1 MVEGKVDAKK
11 FWTIANTKLAYFG
24 AKFVDE
30 IIVKSEGVYLY
41 TNEGKKILDFTSGQ
55 MSCLV
60 GHCHPEITETIA
72 ETAATLDHTLSGML
86 SPPVVELAEK
96 LTTLL
101 PAGLDKVAFLSTGGE
116 SNEYAIKLAKCVTG
130 KFEVVGLSL
139 SWHGMT
145 AAANACTY
153 QAGRTG
159 HGPMTPGSLVLPSP
173 NAYRSIFRN
182 QDGSYDW
189 KTELEYGWS
198 LVDAQSTGSL
208 ACVIIEPVMS
218 SGGMLILPD
227 GYLKEM
233 KKHCEKRGMLL
244 IVDEAQTGV
253 GRCGSMFAIQEMG
266 VTPDILCLSKTLG
279 NGLPL
284 SAVITSEKIDDKV
297 KENDF
302 LFYTTHIN
310 DPIPAAVGSKV
321 LDIVIR
327 DNLVA
332 NSMARGKQL
341 GDGLVRMM
349 DTFKSIGDVRQ
360 KGLMVGLEIVKD
372 QTSKESDPEKAAIL
386 AKTMMKYGLNANL
399 IAVKAFGGVFR
410 MAPPISIT
418 EDEINEA
425 LAIIKKSFE
434 EVYTS

>member
-1 MVEGKVDAKK
+1 MTIEEINSKQ
-11 FWTIANTKLAYFG
+11 FWDVADNKLAYFG
-24 AKFVDE
+24 AQFIRE
-30 IIVKSEGVYLY
+30 IIVKSEGVYVY
-41 TNEGKKILDFTSGQ
+41 NNEGKKILDFTSGQ

-60 GHCHPEITETIA
+60 GHCHPEINKIIADTSSTI
-72 ETAATLDHTLSGML
+72 DHTLSGML
-86 SPPVVELAEK
+86 TPPVIELADK
-96 LTTLL
+96 LTKLL
-101 PAGLDKVAFLSTGGE
+101 PDGLDRVAFYSTGGE
-116 SNEYAIKLAKCVTG
+116 ANEYAIKLAKCVTG

-173 NAYRSIFRN
+173 NAYRSIFRHP
-182 QDGSYDW
+182 DGSYDW
-189 KTELEYGWS
+189 KTELDYGWS
-198 LVDAQSTGSL
+198 LIDAQSTGSL
-208 ACVIIEPVMS
+208 ACVIVEPIMS

-253 GRCGSMFAIQEMG
+253 GRCGSMFAFEQMG
-266 VTPDILCLSKTLG
+266 VVPDILSLSKTLG

-284 SAVITSEKIDDKV
+284 SAAITSNEINAKA
-297 KENDF
+297 KENGF
-302 LFYTTHIN
+302 LFYTTHVN
-310 DPIPAAVGSKV
+310 DPIPAAVGCKV
-321 LDIVIR
+321 LDIVVR

-332 NSMARGKQL
+332 NSFARGEQF
-341 GDGLVRMM
+341 GSGLIKLME
-349 DTFKSIGDVRQ
+349 TYKAIGDVRQ
-360 KGLMVGLEIVKD
+360 RGLMIGLEIVKD
-372 QTSKESDPEKAAIL
+372 RASKESDPEKAGEL
-386 AKTMMKYGLNANL
+386 AKVMMKNGLNANL

-418 EDEINEA
+418 AEEIDLA
-425 LAIIKKSFE
+425 LSIIEKSFA
-434 EVYTS
+434 EVYA

>member
-1 MVEGKVDAKK
+1 MTVGEIDAEK
-11 FWTIANTKLAYFG
+11 FWQVANNKLAFFG
-24 AKFVDE
+24 AQFVQE
-30 IIVKSEGVYLY
+30 IIVRSEGVYVY

-60 GHCHPEITETIA
+60 GHCHPEINKTIA
-72 ETAATLDHTLSGML
+72 ESAATLDHTLSGMIT
-86 SPPVVELAEK
+86 PHVVDLAEK
-96 LTTLL
+96 LTNLL
-101 PAGLDKVAFLSTGGE
+101 PDALDRVAFLSTGGE
-116 SNEYAIKLAKCVTG
+116 SNEFAIKLAKCVTG
-130 KFEVVGLSL
+130 NFEVVGLSL

-182 QDGSYDW
+182 PDGSYDW

-198 LVDAQSTGSL
+198 LIDAQSTGSL

-233 KKHCEKRGMLL
+233 KKHCERRGMLL

-253 GRCGSMFAIQEMG
+253 GRCGSMFAIEEMG

-284 SAVITSEKIDDKV
+284 SAVITSEEIDNKGRE
-297 KENDF
+297 KDF
-302 LFYTTHIN
+302 LFYTTHVN

-321 LDIVIR
+321 LDIVVR

-332 NSMARGKQL
+332 NSKARGKQL
-341 GDGLVRMM
+341 GDGLVNMM
-349 DTFKSIGDVRQ
+349 DNFKAIGDVRQ
-360 KGLMVGLEIVKD
+360 MGLMIGLEIVKD
-372 QTSKESDPEKAAIL
+372 RATKESDPEKAAVL
-386 AKTMMKYGLNANL
+386 AKVMMKHGLNANL

-410 MAPPISIT
+410 MAPPISIS
-418 EDEINEA
+418 ENEVDEA
-425 LAIIKKSFE
+425 LAIIKTSFE
-434 EVYTS
+434 EVYHQ